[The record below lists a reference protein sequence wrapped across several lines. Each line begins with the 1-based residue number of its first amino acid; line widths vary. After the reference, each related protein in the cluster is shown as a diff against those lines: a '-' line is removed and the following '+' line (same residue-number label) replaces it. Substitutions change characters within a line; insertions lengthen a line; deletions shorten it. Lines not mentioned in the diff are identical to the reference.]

1 MEERS
6 TTLIGTVRSVIYQNE
21 ENGYA
26 VMRVTT
32 DDGKTETLVGYLPFV
47 AAGEELVA
55 NGHYTTHPQ
64 HGEQFQVEEAE
75 RRLPLRPDEIVRFL
89 ASGTIRG
96 VGPATAQKLVDTF
109 GEKTFEALAEGEA
122 QLTKVKGLTAR
133 RAREI
138 SESFREQMGLRRL
151 TEFLSRYKLPV
162 ALSLALYRRFGMDAV
177 ERVCEDPYLL
187 CSAELGVDFSTVDE
201 MALALDF
208 PPDCAQRTEAAVL
221 FELFYN
227 ENNGHVFLP
236 RGKLIDAAARLLD
249 MPGETVEAALDALLT
264 RGAVVQQQVANV
276 QACYLYA
283 RYQEECETAQRLLEL
298 RARAPEPL
306 RGAKNAIDEIERVQ
320 GLRYA
325 PQQRHAVEL
334 AAQESVLILTGGPGT
349 GKTTCVRGIVTL
361 YERMG
366 LDVALAAPTGRAAKR
381 LGELCAREGQT
392 LHRLLGVSWN
402 DATGE
407 LTLAKNAREPLEA
420 DAVIVDETSMLDLS
434 ITRAL
439 LAALKPGCRLLLV
452 GDADQL
458 PSVGAGCVFRDL
470 IRSERFPVVALTEIF
485 RQAEASGIVRN
496 AHAVNEG
503 RTPELKNSVSGDFFF
518 MPRRD
523 SARLCDT
530 VVELCRTR
538 LPDKMGIPAADIQVL
553 TPTRRGATGTLALN
567 SALQAALNPPAP
579 NRNEHAFGDTVFRE
593 GDRVMQIRNDYELI
607 WQRED
612 GVAGTGVFNG
622 DVGRI
627 LQIDNAAGLMAV
639 AYDERVATY
648 PFEQL
653 GELEL
658 AYAVTVHKSQG
669 SEYRAVVFVS
679 APAAPGLM
687 VRGVLYTAITRARE
701 LLVIVGDDAVLSR
714 MAANAAQQRRYS
726 GLRWRLAEGAQ

>member
-1 MEERS
+1 MDERNA
-6 TTLIGTVRSVIYQNE
+6 TLIGTILSVIYQNE

-26 VMRVTT
+26 VTRVTA
-32 DDGKTETLVGYLPFV
+32 DDGQTVTLVGCLPFA
-47 AAGEELVA
+47 AAGEEIIA
-55 NGHYTTHPQ
+55 SGHYTVHPQ
-64 HGEQFQVEEAE
+64 HGEQFQADELE
-75 RRLPLRPDEIVRFL
+75 RHLPTRTNEILSFL
-89 ASGTIRG
+89 SSGTIRG
-96 VGPATAQKLVDTF
+96 VGPATAQKLVDAF
-109 GEKTFEALAEGEA
+109 GEDTFTALEEGA
-122 QLTKVKGLTAR
+122 ARLTQVKGLTAR

-138 SESFREQMGLRRL
+138 AESFREQLGLRRL
-151 TEFLSRYKLPV
+151 TEFLSRYELPV
-162 ALSLALYRRFGMDAV
+162 ALSMALYRRFGTEAV
-177 ERVCEDPYLL
+177 DRLREDPYIL
-187 CSAELGVDFSTVDE
+187 CSSELGMDFSAMDE
-201 MALALDF
+201 IALSLDF
-208 PPDCAQRTEAAVL
+208 APDCAQRTEAAVL
-221 FELFYN
+221 YELRYN

-236 RGKLIDAAARLLD
+236 RGKLIDASARLLD
-249 MPGETVEAALDALLT
+249 ASADTVERALDALIE

-276 QACYLYA
+276 LACYLYA
-283 RYQEECETAQRLLEL
+283 RFQEECETAQRLLEL

-306 RGAKNAIDEIERVQ
+306 RGASNAIDEIERVQ
-320 GLRYA
+320 GIRYA
-325 PQQRHAVEL
+325 PQQRRAVEL

-392 LHRLLGVSWN
+392 IHRLLGVSWN

-420 DAVIVDETSMLDLS
+420 DAVIVDETSMLDLT
-434 ITRAL
+434 ITCAL

-470 IRSERFPVVALTEIF
+470 IRSGCFPVAALTEIF
-485 RQAEASGIVRN
+485 RQAESSGIVRN

-503 RTPELKNSVSGDFFF
+503 RAPELKNSASGDFFF
-518 MPRRD
+518 LPRRD

-538 LPDKMGIPAADIQVL
+538 LPEKMGIPAAEIQVL

-567 SALQAALNPPAP
+567 RALQAALNPPLP
-579 NRNEHAFGDTVFRE
+579 GRREHAFGDMVFRE

-607 WQRED
+607 WERED

-639 AYDERVATY
+639 AFDERVATY

-687 VRGVLYTAITRARE
+687 VRGVLYTAITRSRE
-701 LLVIVGDDAVLSR
+701 LLVIVGDDAVLAR
-714 MAANAAQQRRYS
+714 MAANAAQQKRYS